1 MNNIE
6 VPATPLLA
14 NVPRVELGT
23 VGTWNI
29 SNMNDWHPTA
39 DDFAS
44 AVAALECPAVRRPV
58 LKFGHTGEP
67 GEGDPAIGLIDNMA
81 LSDDGQTLVGDFV
94 GVPAWL
100 AEVDDNGN
108 SVLSSAYPDRSG
120 EWQHNYVCQL
130 GHTHPF
136 VLHAMALLGVVR
148 PGIGT
153 LESLYDLYAKAPEK
167 EPLMPAAST
176 GVMGSSVTPDQI
188 RKAYYNGP
196 GTDWNLWIREFF
208 IDPPELI
215 VQNDNDDTLIRVA
228 YTITGEDIEFG
239 DPQSVKVEYVAARAG
254 VSKPIVAFASRAEAR
269 PAASSSAPPEEPT
282 EEKEATMPA
291 LNETLR
297 QRLGLAEDAT
307 DEAVLEALDAALP
320 AEGTTAEA
328 DELSG
333 TGTEAP
339 ADTTPAQ
346 PEVQAASGARGD
358 VVAVD
363 RAQWEA
369 TVAAAAEGQQARR
382 QQQREERERVVSAAI
397 KDGRIPPA
405 RRDHWLQALE
415 TDPEGNGKALAS
427 LAPGLIPVSEMGHSL
442 DTSAPAQDLGWFDS
456 TTTKEA

>member
-81 LSDDGQTLVGDFV
+81 VSDDGQTLVGDFV

-176 GVMGSSVTPDQI
+176 GVLGSSVTPDQI
-188 RKAYYNGP
+188 RKAY
-196 GTDWNLWIREFF
+196 
-208 IDPPELI
+208 
-215 VQNDNDDTLIRVA
+215 
-228 YTITGEDIEFG
+228 
-239 DPQSVKVEYVAARAG
+239 
-254 VSKPIVAFASRAEAR
+254 
-269 PAASSSAPPEEPT
+269 
-282 EEKEATMPA
+282 
-291 LNETLR
+291 
-297 QRLGLAEDAT
+297 
-307 DEAVLEALDAALP
+307 
-320 AEGTTAEA
+320 
-328 DELSG
+328 
-333 TGTEAP
+333 
-339 ADTTPAQ
+339 
-346 PEVQAASGARGD
+346 
-358 VVAVD
+358 
-363 RAQWEA
+363 
-369 TVAAAAEGQQARR
+369 
-382 QQQREERERVVSAAI
+382 
-397 KDGRIPPA
+397 
-405 RRDHWLQALE
+405 
-415 TDPEGNGKALAS
+415 
-427 LAPGLIPVSEMGHSL
+427 
-442 DTSAPAQDLGWFDS
+442 
-456 TTTKEA
+456 